1 MGRRSFTQIQTQN
14 QSLKGFQWKKR
25 RHEQLDSTQKRRRSR
40 LKNTCGQSDTG
51 ETHEADEGADEAA
64 REQTGGPE
72 RRIQGNTLDPYRS
85 SLSGPV
91 ATL

>member
-1 MGRRSFTQIQTQN
+1 MNSRSQHGQKELQTDPDPEPE
-14 QSLKGFQWKKR
+14 SEGLSVEKKK
-25 RHEQLDSTQKRRRSR
+25 TQKRRRSR